1 MKGKVA
7 AIVENELTEIIS
19 SLGYEL
25 YEVEYQKKQ
34 NGMNLTIF
42 IVSKNEQPIN
52 IKDCELVH
60 RTIDPI
66 LDEINP
72 TNDEPYYLN
81 VSSVGLDRPLK
92 TDKDFKRSLNQEI
105 ELKLFS
111 MVEGNKSL
119 EGVLNS
125 FDENI
130 ITIQSN
136 NSQIQINRNNI
147 ALCKLKIKI

>member
-1 MKGKVA
+1 
-7 AIVENELTEIIS
+7 
-19 SLGYEL
+19 
-25 YEVEYQKKQ
+25 
-34 NGMNLTIF
+34 MNLTIF

-81 VSSVGLDRPLK
+81 VSSVGLVRPLK